1 LAGLLLLLLQ
11 LLELEAEIRN
21 FSNELFKGCHGFG
34 EEGGRGWGLRRLNT
48 EREGM
53 EKSWV

>member
-1 LAGLLLLLLQ
+1 